1 MINVEKILQGI
12 ENFERS
18 HILNGTLLVAVGNKV
33 VYEKGFGIADVV
45 TKTPCTV
52 DTQYNIAS
60 VTKQFT
66 AAALLRVLYDAN
78 PSIPVLKRA
87 LHKPLSEYLP
97 PDDILWDGEIP
108 EWADFV
114 TLHHLLT
121 HTSGIVNY
129 TDLDSF
135 YDTIY
140 LSENPS
146 LLDLVSLFKD
156 KPLTFEPGSKYAYC
170 NSSYFLLGQIIS
182 RLSYKSF
189 SEYLRE
195 TFFVPLGMVNT
206 SLPARGT
213 SLTLKETEPYSKL
226 ARGYTYDVE
235 SWAGPYKEIENYWP
249 LEIDQGDGGIIST
262 AGDLIK
268 WNNGL
273 YKGRVLPLNV
283 MELMLTPYK
292 GIPGKS
298 DVSYCYGIVSSMSPV
313 GQIFDHGGGIP
324 GYRIYLIYV
333 PSFELTVVSFS
344 NLTFDFT
351 CIQETRDSLKQELS
365 HIEDEEERESKY
377 NEIFKKRHPEV
388 QNILQ
393 NHSLFLVDDLK
404 SLKEV

>member
-1 MINVEKILQGI
+1 MIDVEKILQDV

-33 VYEKGFGIADVV
+33 VYEKGFGIADAV

-78 PSIPVLKRA
+78 PSIPVLKHA
-87 LHKPLSEYLP
+87 LHKPLSKYLP

-108 EWADFV
+108 EWAELV

-135 YDTIY
+135 YETIF
-140 LSENPS
+140 LLENPS
-146 LLDLVSLFKD
+146 ILDLVSLFKD

-182 RLSYKSF
+182 RLSHKSF

-213 SLTLKETEPYSKL
+213 SLTLKKIETYSKL

-262 AGDLIK
+262 AADLIK

-283 MELMLTPYK
+283 RELLLTPYIGVPDK
-292 GIPGKS
+292 P
-298 DVSYCYGIVSSMSPV
+298 DTSYCYGIVSSMSPV
-313 GQIFDHGGGIP
+313 GQIFEHGGGIP
-324 GYRIYLIYV
+324 GYRTYLIYV
-333 PSFELTVVSFS
+333 PSLELTVVSFA
-344 NLTFDFT
+344 NLIFDFT
-351 CIQETRDSLKQELS
+351 CIQEKRNSLKQELS

-377 NEIFKKRHPEV
+377 NEIFKKRYPEV

-393 NHSLFLVDDLK
+393 NHSLFLVDDLT
-404 SLKEV
+404 SLKEA